1 MNSRVK
7 LTHFGLSKSSKDIGQ
22 HNESLFSHYCV
33 YVTRR
38 VFDIVFWMLF
48 VKIKKKIFKINFFSI
63 FWLFW
68 YQKKFKNKKNIILIY
83 F

>member
-48 VKIKKKIFKINFFSI
+48 VKIKKKIFKLIFLVFFDYFDI
-63 FWLFW
+63 
-68 YQKKFKNKKNIILIY
+68 KKNLKIKKIL